1 MNTGEVVA
9 GQAREGSSFVTGDAV
24 NVAARLEQAA
34 EPGATVV
41 GARTAEAV
49 HGAFELG
56 PAFAIDAKGKAE
68 PVMAQTLVRA
78 LTLIRPRG
86 LRGGARAFVGRG
98 TELELL
104 QAIFRHSVEQGE
116 PHVVTLMGDAGVG
129 KTTLVRELWRWL
141 AAQESQPVQ
150 RTGRC
155 LAYGHLTYWALG
167 EILREHLG
175 ILESE
180 SQEEVSRRL
189 GDREI
194 LGLALGLDLTG
205 DAHPLAVRD
214 RFQEAWVEFLS
225 ELAAATPTVLLV
237 EDLHWAEDPLLDLLE
252 RVCHEVRGPLLVI
265 GTARPELLDRR
276 RSWGGGR
283 RNASLVWLDAL
294 SPGEAAEMLDEL
306 VPGELSG
313 ETRAGTGRAGGGES
327 VLPRR
332 AAGGRSSRPARS
344 WRSCRTRFRRSCR
357 RASTHSRAGTSRR
370 SRRRRSSAASSGAGR
385 HWSLSAASPSRGPSS
400 KIATSSAAGRPRRS
414 EARRSTRS
422 STR

>member
-1 MNTGEVVA
+1 MRSSQG
-9 GQAREGSSFVTGDAV
+9 GARQGSSFVTGDAV

-49 HGAFELG
+49 RGAFELG

-68 PVMAQTLVRA
+68 PVMAQALVRA
-78 LTLIRPRG
+78 LTLMRPRG

-104 QAIFRHSVEQGE
+104 QAIFRHAVEQGE
-116 PHVVTLMGDAGVG
+116 PHVVTLIGDAGVG
-129 KTTLVRELWRWL
+129 KTTLVQELWRWL
-141 AAQESQPVQ
+141 ADQAPQPVQ
-150 RTGRC
+150 HTGRC

-180 SQEEVSRRL
+180 PQEEVRRRL
-189 GDREI
+189 GEREI

-225 ELAAATPTVLLV
+225 ELAAEAPTVLLV

-252 RVCHEVRGPLLVI
+252 RVCREVRGPLLVI

-294 SPGEAAEMLDEL
+294 SPLEAAAMLDEL

-313 ETRAGTGRAGGGES
+313 ETRRALVERAEGNPFFLEELLAAFVETGAVGG
-327 VLPRR
+327 
-332 AAGGRSSRPARS
+332 AAGLGSGDPLGAR
-344 WRSCRTRFRRSCR
+344 RQARERRTR
-357 RASTHSRAGTSRR
+357 RR
-370 SRRRRSSAASSGAGR
+370 SRRRRSSAVSSGAGR
-385 HWSLSAASPSRGPSS
+385 PWSSSAASPSRGRSWR
-400 KIATSSAAGRPRRS
+400 IATSSAAGRPRRS
-414 EARRSTRS
+414 GARRSTRS